1 MFKVAETLELNYIT
15 SKFIQDPDAC
25 TVIDIRFVEDPDAF
39 AVIDIKFMHSQQLAS
54 NSYNS

>member
-1 MFKVAETLELNYIT
+1 MFKDAETLKLNYIT

-39 AVIDIKFMHSQQLAS
+39 AVIDIEFMHSQQLAS
-54 NSYNS
+54 N